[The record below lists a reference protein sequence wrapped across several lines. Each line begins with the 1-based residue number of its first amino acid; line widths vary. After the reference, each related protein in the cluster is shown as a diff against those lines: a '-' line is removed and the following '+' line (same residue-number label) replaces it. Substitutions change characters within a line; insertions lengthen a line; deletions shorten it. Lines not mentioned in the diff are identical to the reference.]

1 MQKSVLSS
9 IFITGCIACATVGCT
24 SGSSQGGGA
33 PTPEGN
39 NVALVLATS
48 GSPFYEALSC
58 GAEAKAAELGLELAV
73 TAPSTFAA
81 DAQIPVVKA
90 VTASRP
96 VAAAVVP
103 TDAQALIPPLQQLT
117 RAGTRLI
124 TVDQTLADPGIAD
137 TQVVTDNIAGGA
149 MAADEVNRLT
159 NGTGKVLVITQ
170 PPGST
175 SQDQRTQGFADQL
188 KRFPGLEYLGAQY
201 QSNDPAK
208 AAQIVTATLAAHP
221 DLTAIFVT
229 NDQGAIGTV
238 TGLQQAN
245 AIGRVKVVA
254 YDAATAEVNAFKNGS
269 IQALIAQNPTEQGA
283 VAMET
288 LKKII
293 DGEQVEPTVNT
304 ELVTI
309 REGENDKADQYE
321 YKATC

>member
-1 MQKSVLSS
+1 MKKSFVSTV
-9 IFITGCIACATVGCT
+9 FAGGCIACAVVGCT
-24 SGSSQGGGA
+24 SGSSQGSA
-33 PTPEGN
+33 PAPEN
-39 NVALVLATS
+39 NNIALVLGTS

-58 GAEAKAAELGLELAV
+58 GAEAKASELGLNLEV

-81 DAQIPVVKA
+81 DAQIPVVNA
-90 VTASRP
+90 VTATRP
-96 VAAAVVP
+96 AAAAVVP

-117 RAGTRLI
+117 QSGTKLI
-124 TVDQTLADPGIAD
+124 TVDQTLADPGIAE
-137 TQVVTDNIAGGA
+137 TQVVTDNVAGGR
-149 MAADEVNRLT
+149 MAAEEVNRLT
-159 NGTGKVLVITQ
+159 NGAGKVLVITQ

-175 SQDQRTQGFADQL
+175 AQDQRTEGFEAGL
-188 KRFPGLEYLGAQY
+188 AEVPGLNYLGAQY

-221 DLTAIFVT
+221 DLAAIFVT

-238 TGLQQAN
+238 TGLQQAD

-269 IQALIAQNPTEQGA
+269 IQALIAQNPTEQGEVA
-283 VAMET
+283 VET
-288 LKKII
+288 LQAII
-293 DGEQVEPTVNT
+293 DGEQVEPTVTT

>member
-1 MQKSVLSS
+1 MKKSFVSTVVIS
-9 IFITGCIACATVGCT
+9 GAITCAVVGCT
-24 SGSSQGGGA
+24 SGSSQSSA
-33 PTPEGN
+33 PAPEGN
-39 NVALVLATS
+39 NIALVLGTS

-58 GAEAKAAELGLELAV
+58 GAEAKADELGLDLDV

-81 DAQIPVVKA
+81 DAQIPVVNA
-90 VTASRP
+90 VTATRP
-96 VAAAVVP
+96 AAAAVVP

-117 RAGTRLI
+117 QGGTKLI
-124 TVDQTLADPGIAD
+124 TVDQTLADPGIAE
-137 TQVVTDNIAGGA
+137 TQVVTDNIAGGR

-159 NGTGKVLVITQ
+159 NGVGKVLVITQ

-175 SQDQRTQGFADQL
+175 AQDQRTEGFEAGL
-188 KRFPGLEYLGAQY
+188 GEVPGLEYLGAQY

-221 DLTAIFVT
+221 DLAAIFVT

-283 VAMET
+283 VAVET
-288 LKKII
+288 LKAIL
-293 DGEQVEPTVNT
+293 DGDQVEPTVTT

>member
-1 MQKSVLSS
+1 MQKSVLST
-9 IFITGCIACATVGCT
+9 IFVTGCIACAVAGCT
-24 SGSSQGGGA
+24 SGSTQSGGA

-39 NVALVLATS
+39 SVALVLGSS

-58 GAEAKAAELGLELAV
+58 GAEAKAAELGLDLNV
-73 TAPSTFAA
+73 TAASTFAA
-81 DAQIPVVKA
+81 DAQIPVVNA

-96 VAAAVVP
+96 AAAAVVP

-117 RAGTRLI
+117 QSGTKLI
-124 TVDQTLADPGIAD
+124 TVDQTLADPAIAQ
-137 TQVVTDNIAGGA
+137 TQVITDNIAGGA
-149 MAADEVNRLT
+149 LAADEVNRLT
-159 NGTGKVLVITQ
+159 GGTGKVLVITQ

-175 SQDQRTQGFADQL
+175 SQDQRTQGFVDALTQ
-188 KRFPGLEYLGAQY
+188 FSGLEYIGAQY

-221 DLTAIFVT
+221 DLAAIFVT

-238 TGLQQAN
+238 TGLQQAD
-245 AIGRVKVVA
+245 AVGRVKVVA

-283 VAMET
+283 VAMQT
-288 LKKII
+288 LKSII
-293 DGEQVEPTVNT
+293 DGEEVEPTVHT

-309 REGENDKADQYE
+309 REGENEKADQYE